1 MTTELKEMI
10 HKKRPNLSD
19 SSVVTYTSI
28 LKNLYYRVF
37 GSKEIEVKKFDETEP
52 ILDHLKGLQP
62 AKRKTILSA
71 LVVITDDKKY
81 RNLMLED
88 IRSYTNDINKQEKT
102 ESQKE
107 NWIEPNHITDLLG
120 ELKKTASF
128 LYKKKELT
136 NDDYQSIQNYI
147 IICLLGGDYI
157 PPRRALD
164 YVNFKIQKV
173 DKEHDNYLL
182 KNELVFNS
190 YKTAKCYGEQK
201 VTCPPELLK
210 ILKKWISINPTDTLL
225 FDTKRLQLSSVQL
238 NQRLNKI
245 FGATSG
251 KSINQLRKSY
261 LTNKFQSTIK
271 ENQEI
276 NQTMAA
282 MGSSKS
288 QLPTYVKKE

>member
-1 MTTELKEMI
+1 MTSELKEMI

-164 YVNFKIQKV
+164 YVNFKIQNI

-190 YKTAKCYGEQK
+190 YKTVKTYGCQK
-201 VTCPPELLK
+201 LTCPPELLK

-276 NQTMAA
+276 NLTMAA

>member
-1 MTTELKEMI
+1 MPTELKELI

-28 LKNLYYRVF
+28 LKNLYFRVF
-37 GSKEIEVKKFDETEP
+37 NSKEIDVKKFDETEP
-52 ILDHLKGLQP
+52 ILTHLKGLPP

-81 RNLMLED
+81 RDLMLED
-88 IRSYTNDINKQEKT
+88 IKAYTEDINKQEKT

-107 NWIEPNHITDLLG
+107 NWIEPSHLTDVLG
-120 ELKKTASF
+120 DLKKHALF

-147 IICLLGGDYI
+147 IICLLGGNYI

-164 YVNFKIQKV
+164 YVNFKIQNI

-190 YKTAKCYGEQK
+190 YKTHKCYGEQK

-245 FGATSG
+245 FGSTSG
-251 KSINQLRKSY
+251 KSINQLRKSF

-271 ENQEI
+271 ENQVI
-276 NQTMAA
+276 NDTMAA